1 MASNGREAR
10 RRRIVDKGS
19 DRLALITGQIQN
31 LQPGA
36 ESESPEARHSHTASC
51 PPYLSRD
58 HQQPDHPSLGAIAED
73 KIAGHLSGNHAS
85 GIQPSQNNN
94 YEGENRTGPFI
105 RKCES
110 HKEANR
116 AAAADRRSKEPAQAS
131 SAANSSIS
139 ASGGGHHNEMSNY
152 PNIFTPYKI
161 ISAIKACETPRIRCS
176 LAAAVIVVLCYVGFP
191 ILGSGA
197 VKSIILFRPLIF
209 LLLTNISIVVSH
221 ILLDKGTVKIQP
233 EASNG
238 PSADDTD
245 LADQVGKAL
254 ENGLMAQKIIGAL
267 FIDSSVYA
275 ISVIC
280 SISFAQKLGW

>member
-31 LQPGA
+31 IQPGDD
-36 ESESPEARHSHTASC
+36 SESEARHSHTASC
-51 PPYLSRD
+51 PPYLTRD
-58 HQQPDHPSLGAIAED
+58 HHVSDHPSLGAIAED
-73 KIAGHLSGNHAS
+73 KIAGHLPGNHAS

-94 YEGENRTGPFI
+94 YEGENRTGPFM

-110 HKEANR
+110 QKEANR
-116 AAAADRRSKEPAQAS
+116 AAAVDRRSKEPPQAS

-139 ASGGGHHNEMSNY
+139 ASRGGHQNQMSKD
-152 PNIFTPYKI
+152 PITPYKV
-161 ISAIKACETPRIRCS
+161 ISGIKACETPRICCS
-176 LAAAVIVVLCYVGFP
+176 LTAAVIVVLCYVGFP

-197 VKSIILFRPLIF
+197 VKSIILYKPLIF
-209 LLLTNISIVVSH
+209 LLLTNASIVASH
-221 ILLDKGTVKIQP
+221 IILDKGSAKIQQ

-238 PSADDTD
+238 PPADEAD

-254 ENGLMAQKIIGAL
+254 ENGLMAQKIVGAL